1 MEMTKKASRTA
12 YMREHHKTYY
22 LKMKRVTLTL
32 SRADYA
38 RFKEQAAAHGLPL
51 AVYLT
56 SLAFVA
62 VNGKPLISKNAE
74 NNLTEIIGQLRRI
87 GTNINQIAR
96 HANTVHKLTFGEARD
111 VKNNLREL
119 EDRITAFLKDP
130 SA

>member
-1 MEMTKKASRTA
+1 MTKRASRAA
-12 YMREHHKTYY
+12 YMREYRKAHP
-22 LKMKRVTLTL
+22 LAAKRVSLTFTKG
-32 SRADYA
+32 DYA

-51 AVYLT
+51 AAYLT

-74 NNLTEIIGQLRRI
+74 NGLAELIGQVRRI

-96 HANTVHKLTFGEARD
+96 HANAVHKLTFGEARE
-111 VKNNLREL
+111 VKKGLAEV

-130 SA
+130 AT